1 MLRNIKPKSIVK
13 SFMYKYFL
21 LFIHLIYA
29 LVEQLSDPTHIVFV
43 NHISKINLL
52 EIITFHLQ
60 FVYYLRVISTLKF
73 RCQNTVYMNF
83 RKLLYC
89 FKTANKWNQTD
100 KLGMMC
106 AFIFILHKPCENFK
120 LFCINNICIMAG
132 NAPESV

>member
-1 MLRNIKPKSIVK
+1 
-13 SFMYKYFL
+13 MYKYFL

-73 RCQNTVYMNF
+73 KCQNTVYMN
-83 RKLLYC
+83 LENCYIV
-89 FKTANKWNQTD
+89 FKQQTNEI
-100 KLGMMC
+100 KQT
-106 AFIFILHKPCENFK
+106 N
-120 LFCINNICIMAG
+120 
-132 NAPESV
+132 